1 MRACHSRGEGGVNL
15 CPQVVRV
22 ENEHANH
29 ECEEDHDEE
38 DHELE
43 DVLHGSSQGDL
54 QRAEALVG
62 REDVGDTREA
72 QDHSDGV
79 QTLRDQLRIRW
90 KPLVSRWKYSK
101 FWFSCFTFI
110 LLH

>member
-1 MRACHSRGEGGVNL
+1 MHLKICIVMPSLIIHIFIFSSIYVAVHANHSRGEGGVNL

-43 DVLHGSSQGDL
+43 DVLHGSSQRDL
-54 QRAEALVG
+54 QRPEALIG
-62 REDVGDTREA
+62 WEE
-72 QDHSDGV
+72 
-79 QTLRDQLRIRW
+79 
-90 KPLVSRWKYSK
+90 
-101 FWFSCFTFI
+101 
-110 LLH
+110 